1 MENMKRNNLSVPLF
15 VALTLLLVG
24 FAAAGELAVS
34 GSVETRF
41 NDIVLSSAPSTTFVA
56 GMAGEVV
63 PVRVTFTA
71 DIDMADVRVKARM
84 EGFRDDVSASTSR
97 FDIVANTKYTKL
109 LSFQIP
115 SDADELTEEF
125 TLYVEI
131 VSSNDQTEVDYTIR
145 VQRESYT
152 LEILSVDYAS
162 KVSAGD
168 VFPVTVVAK
177 NTGFDDLD
185 DAYVVA
191 SIPEL
196 GISSRGYMGDIVAQE
211 DNGNGEDDTD
221 ASDRTVYLKIPSSAA
236 SGVYDL
242 EVQVYNKDASTTVKK
257 LISISSSNPA
267 SILATAKNKDLRA
280 GETITYDMVI
290 LNSGSDV
297 KVFNIQTVSGDNL
310 EVSAPAA
317 IVIGPQSSQTIS
329 VTVRAA
335 SDARPGIYTFSVD
348 VNGEQTVFGANVT
361 GGNASGI
368 SLVAWTVILVIVFV
382 VLLAVLLVLV
392 TRREKPVEEVETSYY

>member
-1 MENMKRNNLSVPLF
+1 MKRNTLSVPLF
-15 VALTLLLVG
+15 VALTLFLVG
-24 FAAAGELAVS
+24 FAAAGELAVP

-56 GMAGEVV
+56 GFAGEVV

-71 DIDMADVRVKARM
+71 DTDMADVRVKVSM
-84 EGFRDDVSASTSR
+84 EGLRDDVSASTDR
-97 FDIVANTKYTKL
+97 FDIVENTKYTKL
-109 LSFQIP
+109 FSLRLP
-115 SDADELTEEF
+115 SSVDELTEEF
-125 TLYVEI
+125 TLYLEI
-131 VSSNDQTEVDYTIR
+131 VSSNDRTEVEYTVR
-145 VQRESYT
+145 LQRESYT

-168 VFPVTVVAK
+168 VFPISVVAK
-177 NTGFDDLD
+177 NTGFNDAD

-191 SIPEL
+191 SIPAL

-211 DNGNGEDDTD
+211 DDDNGEDDTD
-221 ASDRTVYLKIPSSAA
+221 ASYRTVYLKVPSNAPA
-236 SGVYDL
+236 GVYDL
-242 EVQVYNKDASTTVKK
+242 EVQVYNEDSSTTVKK

-267 SILATAKNKDLRA
+267 SLLATVKNKDLRA
-280 GETITYDMVI
+280 GETITYEMVI
-290 LNSGSDV
+290 LNTADDV
-297 KVFNIQTVSGDNL
+297 KVFNIQTISGDNL
-310 EVSAPAA
+310 EVSAPSA
-317 IVIGPQSSQTIS
+317 IVIGPDSSQTIT
-329 VTVRAA
+329 VTVTAA

-361 GGNASGI
+361 GRSAGV